1 MEKAKTIDLSKRP
14 IEERNE
20 GNIPGCPVWIF
31 GDDESADRDLKEKF
45 AIKDEEDSDK

>member
-14 IEERNE
+14 IEERNAD
-20 GNIPGCPVWIF
+20 PGCPIWIF
-31 GDDESADRDLKEKF
+31 GDDESADKDLKEKF